1 MVQPGNAHALCASTR
16 LANLNISSNTP
27 ACPAAD
33 SLGELFGMV
42 ALAPLV
48 ARSTSRIETM
58 LVGTTLVLFV
68 NEMITRMAKQA
79 IALLVERPRAMRI
92 AQIVAGTPF
101 FGLRILLDVVRL
113 PWVPPGRTNTLS
125 HSASP
130 QTISRE
136 EIGRVRITEL
146 CD

>member
-1 MVQPGNAHALCASTR
+1 MPGPAG
-16 LANLNISSNTP
+16 LAM
-27 ACPAAD
+27 PAAT
-33 SLGELFGMV
+33 SLFLWVV

-113 PWVPPGRTNTLS
+113 PWVPPGRTKRRFFEN
-125 HSASP
+125 
-130 QTISRE
+130 
-136 EIGRVRITEL
+136 
-146 CD
+146 